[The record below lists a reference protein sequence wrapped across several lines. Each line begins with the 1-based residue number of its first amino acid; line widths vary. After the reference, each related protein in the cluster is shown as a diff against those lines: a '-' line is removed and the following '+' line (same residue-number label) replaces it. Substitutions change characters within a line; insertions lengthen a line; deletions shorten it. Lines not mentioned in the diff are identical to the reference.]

1 MNQLTELFIR
11 LKQVEIALDLVVLS
25 LPDSE
30 QLAPLKVKAE
40 RRQDRVKAENE
51 ASKEYLALK
60 SRLQELENDYPTL
73 KKLWL

>member
-1 MNQLTELFIR
+1 MNQLTELFVR

-51 ASKEYLALK
+51 ASKEYLNLK

-73 KKLWL
+73 KKL

>member
-1 MNQLTELFIR
+1 
-11 LKQVEIALDLVVLS
+11 VEIALDLVLLS

-51 ASKEYLALK
+51 ASKEYLNLK
-60 SRLQELENDYPTL
+60 SRLQELENDYPSL
-73 KKLWL
+73 KKL

>member
-30 QLAPLKVKAE
+30 QLATLKVKAE

-51 ASKEYLALK
+51 ASKEYLTLK
-60 SRLQELENDYPTL
+60 SRLHELENDYPSL
-73 KKLWL
+73 KKL

>member
-1 MNQLTELFIR
+1 MDQITELFIR
-11 LKQVEIALDLVVLS
+11 LKQVEIALDLVLLS

-51 ASKEYLALK
+51 ASKEYLNLK
-60 SRLQELENDYPTL
+60 SRLQELENDYPSL
-73 KKLWL
+73 KKL

>member
-1 MNQLTELFIR
+1 MNQLTELFVR

-51 ASKEYLALK
+51 ASKEYLNLK
-60 SRLQELENDYPTL
+60 SRLQELENDYPSL
-73 KKLWL
+73 KKL

>member
-1 MNQLTELFIR
+1 MDQLTELFIR

-51 ASKEYLALK
+51 ASKEYLNLK
-60 SRLQELENDYPTL
+60 SRLQELENDYPSL
-73 KKLWL
+73 KKL